1 MNKDAERWCVRQEFT
16 SSNPYMYKC
25 STCSKCKCDTD
36 AAKCVTDMQGG
47 EGRTFR
53 ESTLRPGTLCMTL
66 AGDAWFP
73 VQVVEWQFF
82 TKGYYH
88 GEDTR
93 VGADAWFVKL
103 RTLPHDA
110 DMTHSKLKAVR
121 RDKTTGDIEHE
132 WLVGSTALLHWRK
145 SKLRIVRTK
154 AVVCTLCVMRGVCV
168 PECGMDAGFAT
179 K

>member
-16 SSNPYMYKC
+16 SSSPYMYKC
-25 STCSKCKCDTD
+25 STCSKRKCDTY

-66 AGDAWFP
+66 VGDAWFP

-88 GEDTR
+88 GEDAP

-110 DMTHSKLKAVR
+110 DMTHSKLKAAGAGQ
-121 RDKTTGDIEHE
+121 KASHHQATTHCHRLCLRPQPG
-132 WLVGSTALLHWRK
+132 LTAH
-145 SKLRIVRTK
+145 
-154 AVVCTLCVMRGVCV
+154 
-168 PECGMDAGFAT
+168 
-179 K
+179 